1 MKIIVPSLGESVAE
15 ATVAKW
21 LKKEGEQVSKDDVLV
36 ELETDKATLE
46 VYAQVDGVL
55 SKIYFNDGEDV
66 QIGTELAELKEE
78 KLKIPKEKNTN
89 KKIDKNNINDNQV
102 NRIDDVKELKNTE
115 SIEAPDIDPN
125 EAIRSGAGK
134 KITSHDLKS
143 FLQGKNLSPSQRRE
157 AFSDDEKVIDISKI
171 NNSSVIGEKSSKRVP
186 MSRLQRTMAK
196 RLKSAQNTAA
206 MLSTFN
212 EIDMTEVLNLRA
224 LNKDAFESKY
234 KVKLGFMSFFC
245 NAVSIALK
253 EYPIINSE
261 IEGDDIIYHDHI
273 DLGIAVGAPQGLIV
287 PVIRSVNFK
296 SFQEIEKEIKE
307 FSEAA
312 TKGSITSEQ
321 MSGATFTISNGGV
334 YGSMLS
340 TPILNPPQ
348 NAILGLHKIKE
359 RPVVIDGSIIPRSIM
374 YVALTYDHRA
384 ISGKEAVSF
393 LYKIK
398 DLIENPDKML
408 LEL

>member
-1 MKIIVPSLGESVAE
+1 MKIIVPSLGESVTE

-21 LKKEGEQVSKDDVLV
+21 LKKEGEQVAKDDVLV

-46 VYAQVDGVL
+46 VYAQMDGIL

-66 QIGTELAELKEE
+66 QIGSELAELKEE
-78 KLKIPKEKNTN
+78 KIKVTKDKNIN
-89 KKIDKNNINDNQV
+89 KKVDKKNIDDSKMNNINE
-102 NRIDDVKELKNTE
+102 VKDFNNKE
-115 SIEAPDIDPN
+115 SMDPSDIDPN
-125 EAIRSGAGK
+125 EALRSGAGK
-134 KITSHDLKS
+134 KITSNDLKS
-143 FLQGKNLSPSQRRE
+143 FLQGKNLSPSQRRKVI
-157 AFSDDEKVIDISKI
+157 SDDEMVIDISNI
-171 NNSSVIGEKSSKRVP
+171 NNSIVIGEKDSKRVP

-196 RLKSAQNTAA
+196 RLKGAQNTAA
-206 MLSTFN
+206 MLTTFN
-212 EIDMTEVLNLRA
+212 EIDMTEVINLRS
-224 LNKDAFESKY
+224 LNKDAFEKKY
-234 KVKLGFMSFFC
+234 QVKLGFMSFFC

-261 IEGDDIIYHDHI
+261 IEGDDIIYHGHI

-287 PVIRSVNFK
+287 PVIRSVNLK
-296 SFQEIEKEIKE
+296 SFQEVEKEIKE

-312 TKGSITSEQ
+312 VKGTITSEQ
-321 MSGATFTISNGGV
+321 MKGATFTISNGGV
-334 YGSMLS
+334 YGSMFS

-348 NAILGLHKIKE
+348 NAILGLHQIKE
-359 RPVVIDGSIIPRSIM
+359 RPVVIDGTVIPRSIM

-384 ISGKEAVSF
+384 VSGKEAVSF

-398 DLIENPDKML
+398 DLIENPNKML

>member
-21 LKKEGEQVSKDDVLV
+21 LKKEGDQVAKDDVLV

-134 KITSHDLKS
+134 KITSDDLKS

>member
-1 MKIIVPSLGESVAE
+1 MKIIVPSLGESVTE

-46 VYAQVDGVL
+46 VYAQIDGIL

-66 QIGTELAELKEE
+66 QIGSELAELKEG
-78 KLKIPKEKNTN
+78 KIRVAKDKYAN
-89 KKIDKNNINDNQV
+89 KKVDKKN
-102 NRIDDVKELKNTE
+102 IDDSKISKINENKESMKL
-115 SIEAPDIDPN
+115 SDIDPN
-125 EAIRSGAGK
+125 EALRSGAGK
-134 KITSHDLKS
+134 KITSDDLKS

-157 AFSDDEKVIDISKI
+157 VISDDEKVIDISNI
-171 NNSSVIGEKSSKRVP
+171 NNSGVIGEKNSKRVP

-196 RLKSAQNTAA
+196 RLKVAQNTAA
-206 MLSTFN
+206 MLTTFN
-212 EIDMTEVLNLRA
+212 EIDMTEVINLRS
-224 LNKDAFESKY
+224 LNKDAFAKKY
-234 KVKLGFMSFFC
+234 QVKLGFMSFFC

-261 IEGDDIIYHDHI
+261 IEGNDIIYHGHI

-287 PVIRSVNFK
+287 PVIRSANLK

-307 FSEAA
+307 FGQAA
-312 TKGSITSEQ
+312 VEGTITSEQ
-321 MSGATFTISNGGV
+321 MNGATFTISNGGV

-359 RPVVIDGSIIPRSIM
+359 RPVVIDGSVNARSIM

-393 LYKIK
+393 LNKIK
-398 DLIENPDKML
+398 DLIENPNKML

>member
-1 MKIIVPSLGESVAE
+1 MKIKVPSLGESVTE

-21 LKKEGEQVSKDDVLV
+21 LKKEGEQVAKDDVLV

-66 QIGTELAELKEE
+66 QIGSELAELKEE
-78 KLKIPKEKNTN
+78 RISIPKDKDTSKKVDKKNINENQKT
-89 KKIDKNNINDNQV
+89 KIDEIKNV
-102 NRIDDVKELKNTE
+102 KNTE
-115 SIEAPDIDPN
+115 STEFSNIDPN

-134 KITSHDLKS
+134 KITSDDLKS

-157 AFSDDEKVIDISKI
+157 FFSEDKKVIDISNI
-171 NNSSVIGEKSSKRVP
+171 NNSSIIEEKNSRRVP
-186 MSRLQRTMAK
+186 LSRLQKTMAK
-196 RLKSAQNTAA
+196 RLKNAQNTAA
-206 MLSTFN
+206 MLTTFN
-212 EIDMTEVLNLRA
+212 EIDMTEVINLRS
-224 LNKDAFESKY
+224 LNKDAFEKKY
-234 KVKLGFMSFFC
+234 QVKLGFMSFFC

-261 IEGDDIIYHDHI
+261 IDGDDIIYHDHI

-287 PVIRSVNFK
+287 PVIRSVNLK
-296 SFQEIEKEIKE
+296 SFQEIEREIKE

-312 TKGSITSEQ
+312 IKGVITSEQ

-348 NAILGLHKIKE
+348 NAILGLHQIKE
-359 RPVVIDGSIIPRSIM
+359 RPVVINGSINTRSIM

>member
-1 MKIIVPSLGESVAE
+1 MKIIVPSLGESVTE

-46 VYAQVDGVL
+46 VYAQIDGIL

-66 QIGTELAELKEE
+66 QIGSELAELKEG
-78 KLKIPKEKNTN
+78 KIRVAKDKYAN
-89 KKIDKNNINDNQV
+89 KKVDKKN
-102 NRIDDVKELKNTE
+102 IDDSKISKINENKESMKL
-115 SIEAPDIDPN
+115 SDIDPN
-125 EAIRSGAGK
+125 EALRSGAGK
-134 KITSHDLKS
+134 KITSDDLKS

-157 AFSDDEKVIDISKI
+157 VISDDEKVIDISNI
-171 NNSSVIGEKSSKRVP
+171 NNSSVIGEKNSKRVP

-196 RLKSAQNTAA
+196 RLKVAQNTAA
-206 MLSTFN
+206 MLTTFN
-212 EIDMTEVLNLRA
+212 EIDMTEVINLRS
-224 LNKDAFESKY
+224 LNKDAFAKKY
-234 KVKLGFMSFFC
+234 QVKLGFMSFFC

-261 IEGDDIIYHDHI
+261 IEGNDIIYHGHI

-287 PVIRSVNFK
+287 PVIRSANLK

-307 FSEAA
+307 FGQAA
-312 TKGSITSEQ
+312 VEGTITSEQ
-321 MSGATFTISNGGV
+321 MNGATFTISNGGV

-359 RPVVIDGSIIPRSIM
+359 RPVVIDGSVNARSIM

-393 LYKIK
+393 LNKIK
-398 DLIENPDKML
+398 DLIENPNKML